1 MTGSL
6 LTGAG
11 GSYAVT
17 TWLST
22 DQKEAAEASEKDQ
35 TEAEP
40 DQSLNEKSME
50 KVAQA
55 YKLIQG
61 NYVEEVEEGQ
71 LIEGAIQGMLT
82 TLDDPYSVYMNKEK
96 AEQFNQALDASFEG
110 IGAEI
115 SVVEGKIKIVS
126 PLKDSPA
133 EKAGIKPNDQI
144 LKING
149 ESIEGLDLYET
160 TVKIRGKKGTI
171 VKLELARQG
180 VKEPISSQRQA

>member
-1 MTGSL
+1 M
-6 LTGAG
+6 
-11 GSYAVT
+11 
-17 TWLST
+17 
-22 DQKEAAEASEKDQ
+22 
-35 TEAEP
+35 
-40 DQSLNEKSME
+40 
-50 KVAQA
+50 
-55 YKLIQG
+55 
-61 NYVEEVEEGQ
+61 
-71 LIEGAIQGMLT
+71 IEGAIQGMLT

-115 SVVEGKIKIVS
+115 SVVEGKIMIVS

-180 VKEPISSQRQA
+180 LKEPIISSCQT